1 MLPPVEGQGGGCKQ
15 DLPLSELVSSSI
27 LIWKPSTHKKDAEE
41 VLDSCQSLDQD
52 DDALQAVQE
61 SHDPEMVEVADDVV
75 EVGDDVVEVADD
87 FADDLHEWR
96 ALRARQDEEYLE
108 SLQTD
113 QERGQAQHREVEVY
127 RKRKEALERRWLN
140 LSNRAEPQD
149 GIPLQVKYPDGHVAR
164 RRFDLMQ
171 PIQMTW
177 QQRCSLFREPGH
189 HQ

>member
-75 EVGDDVVEVADD
+75 EVADDVVEVADDVVEVADD

-113 QERGQAQHREVEVY
+113 QERGQAQRREVEVY
-127 RKRKEALERRWLN
+127 RKRKEA
-140 LSNRAEPQD
+140 
-149 GIPLQVKYPDGHVAR
+149 
-164 RRFDLMQ
+164 
-171 PIQMTW
+171 
-177 QQRCSLFREPGH
+177 
-189 HQ
+189 